1 MKKILK
7 RIVINENN
15 NIIKNNSICNILD
28 NIFNKNA
35 CVIKK
40 MFFFF
45 LFSSQETIKMNI
57 EMLERWKNVKFLDL
71 TKKIEIL

>member
-28 NIFNKNA
+28 NIFNNKP